1 MAVSKKKTMSLPP
14 KPLTD
19 SEGMQKMI
27 NKGGSATMVSDSPQQ
42 DELKS
47 FTIKI
52 YESELSKIRAII
64 GRESKRDRVSI
75 RTFITDAV
83 LKKISEEY

>member
-1 MAVSKKKTMSLPP
+1 MAIPKKKKMSLPP
-14 KPLTD
+14 KPLD
-19 SEGMQKMI
+19 NSEDMQKMI
-27 NKGGSATMVSDSPQQ
+27 NKGGSATVVSDLPK

-52 YESELSKIRAII
+52 YESELAKIRTII

-83 LKKISEEY
+83 LSKIEDEY

>member
-1 MAVSKKKTMSLPP
+1 MAVSKKKKMSLPP

-19 SEGMQKMI
+19 NEGMQKMI
-27 NKGGSATMVSDSPQQ
+27 NKGGSATVVSDFSK

-52 YESELSKIRAII
+52 YESELVKIRTII
-64 GRESKRDRVSI
+64 GRESKRDKVSI

>member
-1 MAVSKKKTMSLPP
+1 MAVSKKKKMSLPP

-19 SEGMQKMI
+19 DEGMQKMI
-27 NKGGSATMVSDSPQQ
+27 NKGGSATIVSDLPK

-52 YESELSKIRAII
+52 YESELAKIRTII